1 MFSVAT
7 QTNRSYVVLDFSR
20 FIGRNCKL
28 LSAHGSKTV
37 SRKSYGINAMKS
49 GAQDIYLK
57 LHELIDSMRHD
68 DIVVISNCTAV
79 LSRDLGNWCR
89 RRDVDS
95 RYLAHCKTFAV
106 MLHGENN
113 A

>member
-1 MFSVAT
+1 MFSTTT

-28 LSAHGSKTV
+28 LSAQGSKTV
-37 SRKSYGINAMKS
+37 NRKSYGINAMKS
-49 GAQDIYLK
+49 CGQEMYLK
-57 LHELIDSMRHD
+57 LNKLIDSMQHN
-68 DIVVISNCTAV
+68 DIVVISNCTAM
-79 LSRDLGNWCR
+79 LSQDLGNWCK

-95 RYLAHCKTFAV
+95 RYLAHRNTFAV
-106 MLHGENN
+106 MLHGENS